1 MTQIRSFQ
9 PYLASPVRVT
19 QVASPPYDSMPPEER
34 AAFGARHP
42 ENFINAIRS
51 IEEFPDSDRLSLD
64 ELLHQNATVLEKLL
78 GNGSFVLEP
87 QPGFFVYQLRCQ
99 DHIQTGV
106 VAEVPLSDYYAGL
119 IRGHED
125 TRPDHEGHLCEYLNV
140 VGAVSSP
147 ICAAYPDD
155 AAIEEVVSGITQHQ
169 AWLDFTDDYGVAQK
183 IWRVTDRESLS
194 MLESLFQQIPVIYLT
209 DGHHRVASGARHA
222 DRRNGQYGTDGPWN
236 YLLMALFPAD
246 QMRILPFNRCVRD
259 LGDLSAKDLLAALA
273 NVFSIEKSNPNELG
287 FQGPQRRG
295 EFVLLMDDQYYRL
308 VISPHQVPTDPVE
321 ALDVSLLQRLVFEPL
336 LGISNPRSDPRLDHV
351 TGDTGLEGLRQRCRM
366 GWRLGFACY
375 PPSFRELMAVA
386 DAGLRMPPKSTCFD
400 PKARSGI
407 FVRRC

>member
-9 PYLASPVRVT
+9 PYLAAPARVT
-19 QVASPPYDSMPPEER
+19 EVASPPYDSMQPEER

-64 ELLHQNATVLEKLL
+64 ELLHQNSTVLEKLL
-78 GNGSFVLEP
+78 GDGSFVLES
-87 QPGFFVYQLRCQ
+87 QPGIFVYQLCCQ
-99 DHIQTGV
+99 DHMQTAV
-106 VAEVPLSDYYAGL
+106 VAEVPLSDYYAGSV
-119 IRGHED
+119 RGHED
-125 TRPDHEGHLCEYLNV
+125 TRPDHEDHLYEYLNV

-147 ICAAYPDD
+147 ICAAYPGD
-155 AAIEEVVSGITQHQ
+155 AAIDEVVSCITQHQ
-169 AWLDFTDDYGVAQK
+169 AWLDFTDNYGVTQK
-183 IWRVTDRESLS
+183 IWRVADRESLS
-194 MLESLFQQIPVIYLT
+194 RLESLFERISVIYLT

-222 DRRNGQYGTDGPWN
+222 DRRNGQYNTDGPWN
-236 YLLMALFPAD
+236 YLLMALFPVD

-259 LGDLSAKDLLAALA
+259 LGDLSAKDLLSALA
-273 NVFSIEKSNPNELG
+273 SVFSVEECNPDELS

-295 EFVLLMDDQYYRL
+295 EFILLMDDQYYRL
-308 VISPHQVPTDPVE
+308 VIPADLVPTDPVE

-336 LGISNPRSDPRLDHV
+336 LGISNPRADPRLDHV
-351 TGDTGLEGLRQRCRM
+351 TGDTGLEGLRQRCRL

-375 PPSFRELMAVA
+375 PPSFSELMAVA